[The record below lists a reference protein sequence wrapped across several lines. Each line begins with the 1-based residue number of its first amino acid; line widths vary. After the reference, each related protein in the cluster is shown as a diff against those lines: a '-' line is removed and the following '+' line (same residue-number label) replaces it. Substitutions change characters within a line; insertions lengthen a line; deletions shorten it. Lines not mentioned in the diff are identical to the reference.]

1 MSDTVKLIIEIPK
14 DIYERC
20 KEYKLWSYD
29 AETLEGAVATSKP
42 LSENKGEWIPV
53 YGKNGKTI
61 MSYKCSECDFHPK
74 HAIITDFCGGCG
86 ADMRGEK

>member
-1 MSDTVKLIIEIPK
+1 MTEKEAIKKIEAVVKYAAQRGIHLTPN
-14 DIYERC
+14 ERTAFDMAI
-20 KEYKLWSYD
+20 S
-29 AETLEGAVATSKP
+29 A

-61 MSYKCSECDFHPK
+61 MSYKCSKCNFHPK

-86 ADMRGEK
+86 ADMRG